1 MTKNNADDN
10 TSDRGE
16 DKPLTILQL
25 ISADE
30 FGAPQ
35 RMAKE
40 ISAAVIAAG
49 GRALLGAEG
58 AYAGRIR
65 VEGSELTIMDFE
77 PGGVMRKGRG
87 VEALEQLVASEQPD
101 IIHVHG
107 PRSALAAHEAGA
119 KYITSFHKAQKPGWR
134 QSAEAKSMFGCTRAI
149 TPSDY
154 VASAISVAKGVPTE
168 RVSVIRP
175 CVDMNIYGEEVVSA
189 HRTIQLADQL
199 GLTEDPRPVV
209 LVAGAIT
216 AKSGH
221 SEFVQSVA
229 DVVRQNNNSDFLCLL
244 VGSEVSG
251 AAEKL
256 DSQIIAAGMAG
267 IIRRCG
273 RVDDMPAALKLAAVV
288 VEVAPSDS
296 GRLLI
301 EAQAMGRP
309 VMAPNAGAAAEVVED
324 RVSGRLFDAS
334 QGGMAAALAEMVTLD
349 DSARAHFGMAGRGRA
364 HSQHQWG
371 GAESQVLD
379 LYEQVLGKAF
389 PDRVR

>member
-1 MTKNNADDN
+1 MTTNNADDN
-10 TSDRGE
+10 SPTGGE

-30 FGAPQ
+30 FGTPQ

-40 ISAAVIAAG
+40 ISAAVVAAG
-49 GRALLGAEG
+49 GRAVTGAEG
-58 AYAGRIR
+58 VYAGRVR
-65 VEGSELTIMDFE
+65 VEGSSLAIMDFE

-87 VEALEQLVASEQPD
+87 VEALEELIAAELPD

-119 KYITSFHKAQKPGWR
+119 RYVASFHKARKPGWR
-134 QSAEAKSMFGCTRAI
+134 QSADVKSMFGCMRAI
-149 TPSDY
+149 APSDY
-154 VASAISVAKGVPTE
+154 VAAAISGGKGVAAE
-168 RVSVIRP
+168 AVSVIRP
-175 CVDMNIYGEEVVSA
+175 CVDMNIYGEEIVSA
-189 HRTIQLADQL
+189 HRTIQLADKL
-199 GLTEDPRPVV
+199 GLTEDPRPVIM
-209 LVAGAIT
+209 VAGAIS

-221 SEFVQSVA
+221 EELVKSVA
-229 DVVRQNNNSDFLCLL
+229 DVVRQGGAEDFVCLL
-244 VGSEVSG
+244 VGAEDSA

-256 DSQIIAAGMAG
+256 DNQIIAAGMAG
-267 IIRRCG
+267 VIRRCG

-309 VMAPNAGAAAEVVED
+309 VMAPNAGAAAEVAED
-324 RVSGRLFDAS
+324 GVTGRLFSADAGAMS
-334 QGGMAAALAEMVTLD
+334 AALAQMAALD
-349 DSARAHFGMAGRGRA
+349 DSARAHFGMAGRARA
-364 HSQHQWG
+364 HAQHQWG

-379 LYEQVLGKAF
+379 LYEAIAGRAF
-389 PDRVR
+389 PHRVR